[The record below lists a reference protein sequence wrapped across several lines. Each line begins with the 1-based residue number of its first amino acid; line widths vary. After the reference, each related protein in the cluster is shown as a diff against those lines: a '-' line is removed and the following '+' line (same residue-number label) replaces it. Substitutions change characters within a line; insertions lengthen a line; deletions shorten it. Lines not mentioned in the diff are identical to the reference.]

1 VLLVSDG
8 AAGFRVSGLVDCG
21 KRRHRRP
28 LPGSGAVCPE
38 RCGQSRAGVGTGL
51 FARYGVEHVD
61 EQKVAYYQLL
71 DEFF

>member
-1 VLLVSDG
+1 
-8 AAGFRVSGLVDCG
+8 
-21 KRRHRRP
+21 
-28 LPGSGAVCPE
+28 
-38 RCGQSRAGVGTGL
+38 VGTGL